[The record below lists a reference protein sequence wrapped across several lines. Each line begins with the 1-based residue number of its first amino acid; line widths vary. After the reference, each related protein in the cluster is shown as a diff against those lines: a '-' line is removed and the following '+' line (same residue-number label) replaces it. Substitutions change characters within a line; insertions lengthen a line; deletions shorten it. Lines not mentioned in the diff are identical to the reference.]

1 MSHRDSTAFMILV
14 EEHTPMLM
22 TFIRAMVF
30 DAQAAEDVFQDTMV
44 TAWRR
49 LEAYDSSRPFP
60 AWIRGIARN
69 HALEYYR
76 DVRRRPSWC
85 TDEVLAELDG
95 RIEQLTSRP
104 GDTWEEKL
112 AVLGECLEAL
122 PEGSR
127 EVLDLHYRDS
137 MTTEAIA
144 SSTGAR
150 REAIK
155 KRLQRA
161 RTWLADCLKRKAV
174 FPSDLG
180 EARA

>member
-22 TFIRAMVF
+22 TYLRAMVF
-30 DAQAAEDVFQDTMV
+30 DPEAAEDLFQDTMV

-49 LEAYDSSRPFP
+49 LETFDSSRPFP

-69 HALEYYR
+69 HVLEYYR

-85 TDEVLAELDG
+85 TDAVLQELDL
-95 RIEQLTSRP
+95 RMEQIASRP
-104 GDTWEEKL
+104 GDTWGEKL
-112 AVLGECLEAL
+112 SALGECLAAL
-122 PEGSR
+122 PEDSR
-127 EVLDLHYRDS
+127 RVVDLHYRDA

-144 SSTGAR
+144 SSLGTR

-161 RTWLADCLKRKAV
+161 RTWLADCLKRKAI